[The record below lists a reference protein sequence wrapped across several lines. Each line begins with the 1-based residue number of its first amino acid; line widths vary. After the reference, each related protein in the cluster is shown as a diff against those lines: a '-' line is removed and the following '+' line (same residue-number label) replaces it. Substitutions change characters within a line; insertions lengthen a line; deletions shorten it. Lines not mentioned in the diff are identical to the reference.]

1 MLANCWGFRWYANLF
16 GWWKKSLKMNY
27 YRHCCFTSINLD
39 FYQNHWHVIWREY
52 WQPSKGE
59 IRPNAT
65 GHTHTH
71 THTKAQTHRYTRK
84 MCIYSLNILSEN
96 YLSQINR
103 GKNLFHG
110 KTWKMPY
117 CKYLRDGIYIENLF
131 FHAFF
136 FYGYIYIALMICYE
150 SWCFLYKHT
159 AHKYNCSI
167 VNWAKSDEKK
177 NCSYLQWC
185 HIRRFDTSVYLKTT
199 FK

>member
-1 MLANCWGFRWYANLF
+1 MISILYRGTKKNMLANCWGFRWYANLF

-59 IRPNAT
+59 IRPNTT
-65 GHTHTH
+65 GHTHIYI
-71 THTKAQTHRYTRK
+71 KAQTHRYTRK

-136 FYGYIYIALMICYE
+136 FLWIHIHSSDDLLQKRV
-150 SWCFLYKHT
+150 FLFVQTYRT
-159 AHKYNCSI
+159 QI
-167 VNWAKSDEKK
+167 
-177 NCSYLQWC
+177 
-185 HIRRFDTSVYLKTT
+185 
-199 FK
+199 